1 MAEGK
6 IGYVYIISNEY
17 DQIKIGVS
25 VNPVRRIKNIENQSG
40 INIKKQY
47 YSAPCTNFKKN

>member
-1 MAEGK
+1 VAEGK

-25 VNPVRRIKNIENQSG
+25 VNPVK
-40 INIKKQY
+40 
-47 YSAPCTNFKKN
+47 SAFLCVIRESFCFSLICWG